1 MNYISFSLMLSRCMT
16 THEQQSNI
24 DLYREWLTECA
35 GKEGYKWNAIWT
47 WRCPVGVYIN
57 DPEVASVFKLR
68 FEL

>member
-24 DLYREWLTECA
+24 DLYREWLTD
-35 GKEGYKWNAIWT
+35 AIWT